1 MMKLAIFISGRGS
14 NMDAIL
20 TAAMEQKIPRVDP
33 VLVISNQ
40 PGALGLTIAKE
51 KFGLHTEVL
60 DNNELKGW
68 NYDKYVMM
76 ALEKLSISP
85 TNGLICLAGFMRLL
99 SPEFVSL
106 FRNRIL
112 NIHPSLLP
120 SFPGLHAQRQ
130 ALEYGVK
137 ISGCTVHFVDKG
149 LDTGPIIIQKST
161 PVFSHDTVETLSAR
175 ILRDEHLIYPEA
187 VKMITENRISIAG
200 RTVQVSNQDY
210 SREVGE
216 F

>member
-1 MMKLAIFISGRGS
+1 
-14 NMDAIL
+14 MDAIL
-20 TAAMEQKIPRVDP
+20 TAIRQGRLPHAQP
-33 VLVISNQ
+33 VLVLSNL
-40 PGALGLTIAKE
+40 PEAVGLTIARE
-51 KFGLHTEVL
+51 KFGVHTEVL
-60 DNNELKGW
+60 DNNDLKGW
-68 NYDKYVMM
+68 KYDKNVMT
-76 ALEKLSISP
+76 AASKIRYIS
-85 TNGLICLAGFMRLL
+85 NKWSGLFAGFMRLL

-161 PVFSHDTVETLSAR
+161 PVLPYDTEETLSDR

-187 VKMITENRISIAG
+187 IKMVTENRVKISG
-200 RTVQVSNQDY
+200 RMVSDQLL
-210 SREVGE
+210 RLE
-216 F
+216 

>member
-1 MMKLAIFISGRGS
+1 
-14 NMDAIL
+14 MDAIL
-20 TAAMEQKIPRVDP
+20 TAAMELKIPRVDP

-40 PGALGLTIAKE
+40 PGVLGLTIAKE

-76 ALEKLSISP
+76 ALEELSISP

-137 ISGCTVHFVDKG
+137 ISGCTVHFVDEG

-175 ILRDEHLIYPEA
+175 ILGDEHLIYPEA

-200 RTVQVSNQDY
+200 RTVRVSNQDY

>member
-1 MMKLAIFISGRGS
+1 
-14 NMDAIL
+14 MDAIL
-20 TAAMEQKIPRVDP
+20 TAIRQGHMPQAQP
-33 VLVISNQ
+33 VLVLSNL
-40 PGALGLTIAKE
+40 PEARGLTIARE

-60 DNNELKGW
+60 VSNDLKGW
-68 NYDKYVMM
+68 EYDKNVMTM
-76 ALEKLSISP
+76 LQKYEISP

-99 SPEFVSL
+99 SPQFVSL
-106 FRNRIL
+106 FRNRII

-161 PVFSHDTVETLSAR
+161 PVLPSDTEGSLSDR
-175 ILRDEHLIYPEA
+175 ILKDEHLVYPEA
-187 VKMITENRISIAG
+187 IKLITEDRVKISG
-200 RTVQVSNQDY
+200 RMVLIN
-210 SREVGE
+210 GE
-216 F
+216 H

>member
-1 MMKLAIFISGRGS
+1 MKLAILISGRGS

-20 TAAMEQKIPRVDP
+20 TAIRQGHMPQAQP
-33 VLVISNQ
+33 VLVLSNL
-40 PGALGLTIAKE
+40 PEARGLTIARE

-60 DNNELKGW
+60 VSNDLKGW
-68 NYDKYVMM
+68 EYDKNVMT
-76 ALEKLSISP
+76 LLQKYEISP

-99 SPEFVSL
+99 SPQFVSL
-106 FRNRIL
+106 FRNRII

-161 PVFSHDTVETLSAR
+161 PVLQSDTEGSLSDR
-175 ILRDEHLIYPEA
+175 ILRDEHLVYPEA
-187 VKMITENRISIAG
+187 IKLITEDRVKISG
-200 RTVQVSNQDY
+200 RMVLIN
-210 SREVGE
+210 GE
-216 F
+216 H

>member
-1 MMKLAIFISGRGS
+1 
-14 NMDAIL
+14 MDAIL
-20 TAAMEQKIPRVDP
+20 TAIRQGHMPQAQP
-33 VLVISNQ
+33 VLVLSNL
-40 PGALGLTIAKE
+40 PEARGLAIARE

-60 DNNELKGW
+60 VSNDLKGW
-68 NYDKYVMM
+68 EYDKNVMT
-76 ALEKLSISP
+76 LLQKYEISP

-99 SPEFVSL
+99 SPQFVSL
-106 FRNRIL
+106 FRNRII

-161 PVFSHDTVETLSAR
+161 PVLPSDTEGSLSDR
-175 ILRDEHLIYPEA
+175 ILIDEHLVYPEA
-187 VKMITENRISIAG
+187 IKLITEDRVKISG
-200 RTVQVSNQDY
+200 RMVLIN
-210 SREVGE
+210 GE
-216 F
+216 H

>member
-1 MMKLAIFISGRGS
+1 
-14 NMDAIL
+14 MDAIL
-20 TAAMEQKIPRVDP
+20 TAIKQGHMPQAQP
-33 VLVISNQ
+33 VLVLSNL
-40 PGALGLTIAKE
+40 PEARGLTIARE

-60 DNNELKGW
+60 VSNDLKGW
-68 NYDKYVMM
+68 EYDKNVTTLLQKY
-76 ALEKLSISP
+76 EISP

-99 SPEFVSL
+99 SPQFVSL
-106 FRNRIL
+106 FRNRII

-161 PVFSHDTVETLSAR
+161 PVLQSDTEGSLSDR
-175 ILRDEHLIYPEA
+175 ILRDEHLVYPEA
-187 VKMITENRISIAG
+187 IKLITEDRVKISG
-200 RTVQVSNQDY
+200 RMVLIN
-210 SREVGE
+210 GE
-216 F
+216 H

>member
-1 MMKLAIFISGRGS
+1 MKLAILISGRGS

-20 TAAMEQKIPRVDP
+20 TAIRQGHMPQAQP
-33 VLVISNQ
+33 VLVLSNL
-40 PGALGLTIAKE
+40 PEARGLTIARE
-51 KFGLHTEVL
+51 KFGFNTEVL
-60 DNNELKGW
+60 VSNDLKGW
-68 NYDKYVMM
+68 EYDKNVMT
-76 ALEKLSISP
+76 LLQKYEISP

-99 SPEFVSL
+99 SPQFVSL
-106 FRNRIL
+106 FRNRII

-161 PVFSHDTVETLSAR
+161 PVLPSDTEGSLSDR
-175 ILRDEHLIYPEA
+175 ILRDEHLVYPEA
-187 VKMITENRISIAG
+187 IKLITEDRVKISG
-200 RTVQVSNQDY
+200 RMVLIN
-210 SREVGE
+210 GE
-216 F
+216 H

>member
-1 MMKLAIFISGRGS
+1 MKLAILISGRGS

-20 TAAMEQKIPRVDP
+20 TAIRKGKIPQARP
-33 VLVISNQ
+33 VLVLSNL
-40 PGALGLTIAKE
+40 PEARGLTIARE
-51 KFGLHTEVL
+51 KFDVHTEVL
-60 DNNELKGW
+60 VSNGLNGW
-68 NYDKYVMM
+68 EYDKDVMT
-76 ALEKLSISP
+76 LLQKYEISP

-99 SPEFVSL
+99 SPQFVSL
-106 FRNRIL
+106 FRNKII

-161 PVFSHDTVETLSAR
+161 PVLQSDTEESLSDR
-175 ILRDEHLIYPEA
+175 ILRDEHLVYPEA
-187 VKMITENRISIAG
+187 IKLITEDRVKISG
-200 RTVQVSNQDY
+200 RMVLIN
-210 SREVGE
+210 G
-216 F
+216 

>member
-1 MMKLAIFISGRGS
+1 MKFAILISGRGS

-20 TAAMEQKIPRVDP
+20 TANRQGHMPQAQP
-33 VLVISNQ
+33 VLVLSNL
-40 PGALGLTIAKE
+40 PEARGLTIARE

-60 DNNELKGW
+60 VSNDLKGW
-68 NYDKYVMM
+68 EYDKNVMT
-76 ALEKLSISP
+76 LLQKYEISP

-99 SPEFVSL
+99 SPQFVSL
-106 FRNRIL
+106 FRNRII

-161 PVFSHDTVETLSAR
+161 PVLQSDTEGSLSDR
-175 ILRDEHLIYPEA
+175 ILRDEHLVYPEA
-187 VKMITENRISIAG
+187 IKLITEDRVKISG
-200 RTVQVSNQDY
+200 RMVLIN
-210 SREVGE
+210 GE
-216 F
+216 H

>member
-1 MMKLAIFISGRGS
+1 
-14 NMDAIL
+14 MDAIL
-20 TAAMEQKIPRVDP
+20 TAIRQGHMPQAQP
-33 VLVISNQ
+33 VLVLSNL
-40 PGALGLTIAKE
+40 PEARGLTIARE

-60 DNNELKGW
+60 VSNDLKGW
-68 NYDKYVMM
+68 EYDKNVMT
-76 ALEKLSISP
+76 LLQKYEISP

-99 SPEFVSL
+99 SPQFVSL
-106 FRNRIL
+106 FRNRII

-161 PVFSHDTVETLSAR
+161 PVLPSDTEGSLSDR
-175 ILRDEHLIYPEA
+175 ILIDEHLVYPEA
-187 VKMITENRISIAG
+187 IKLITEDRVKISG
-200 RTVQVSNQDY
+200 RMVLIN
-210 SREVGE
+210 GE
-216 F
+216 H

>member
-1 MMKLAIFISGRGS
+1 MKLAILISGRGS

-20 TAAMEQKIPRVDP
+20 TANRQRQMPQAQP
-33 VLVISNQ
+33 VLVLSNL
-40 PGALGLTIAKE
+40 PEALGLNIARE

-60 DNNELKGW
+60 ARNDLKGW
-68 NYDKYVMM
+68 EYDKNVMT
-76 ALEKLSISP
+76 LLQKYEISP

-99 SPEFVSL
+99 SPQFVSL
-106 FRNRIL
+106 FRNRII

-149 LDTGPIIIQKST
+149 LDTGPIIIQRST
-161 PVFSHDTVETLSAR
+161 PVLQSDTEESLSDR
-175 ILRDEHLIYPEA
+175 ILRDEHLVYPEA
-187 VKMITENRISIAG
+187 IKLITEDRVKISGKMVLI
-200 RTVQVSNQDY
+200 D
-210 SREVGE
+210 GE
-216 F
+216 H

>member
-1 MMKLAIFISGRGS
+1 MKFAILISGRGS

-20 TAAMEQKIPRVDP
+20 TANRQGHMPQAQP
-33 VLVISNQ
+33 VLVLSNL
-40 PGALGLTIAKE
+40 PEARGLTIARE

-60 DNNELKGW
+60 VSNDLKGW
-68 NYDKYVMM
+68 EYDKNVITLLQKY
-76 ALEKLSISP
+76 EISP

-99 SPEFVSL
+99 SPQFVSL
-106 FRNRIL
+106 FRNRII

-161 PVFSHDTVETLSAR
+161 PVLQSDTEGSLSDR
-175 ILRDEHLIYPEA
+175 ILRDEHLVYPEA
-187 VKMITENRISIAG
+187 IKLITEDRVKISG
-200 RTVQVSNQDY
+200 RMVLIN
-210 SREVGE
+210 GE
-216 F
+216 H

>member
-1 MMKLAIFISGRGS
+1 
-14 NMDAIL
+14 MDAIL
-20 TAAMEQKIPRVDP
+20 TAIRQGHLPQAQP
-33 VLVISNQ
+33 VLVLSNL
-40 PGALGLTIAKE
+40 PEARGLTIARE

-60 DNNELKGW
+60 VSNDLKGW
-68 NYDKYVMM
+68 EYDKNVMT
-76 ALEKLSISP
+76 LLQKYEISP

-99 SPEFVSL
+99 SPEFVDL

-120 SFPGLHAQRQ
+120 SFPGLRAQRQ

-161 PVFSHDTVETLSAR
+161 PVFPYDTEESLSDR
-175 ILRDEHLIYPEA
+175 ILGDEHLIYPEA
-187 VKMITENRISIAG
+187 VKMVTERKVMISG
-200 RTVQVSNQDY
+200 RTVQINY
-210 SREVGE
+210 
-216 F
+216 

>member
-1 MMKLAIFISGRGS
+1 MKLAILISGRGS

-20 TAAMEQKIPRVDP
+20 TAIRQGHMPQAQP
-33 VLVISNQ
+33 VLVVSNL
-40 PGALGLTIAKE
+40 PEARGLTIARE

-60 DNNELKGW
+60 VSNDLKGW
-68 NYDKYVMM
+68 EYDKNVMT
-76 ALEKLSISP
+76 LLQKYEISP

-99 SPEFVSL
+99 SPQFVSL
-106 FRNRIL
+106 FRNRII

-161 PVFSHDTVETLSAR
+161 PVLQSDTEESLSDR
-175 ILRDEHLIYPEA
+175 ILRDEHLVYPEA
-187 VKMITENRISIAG
+187 IKLITEDRVKISG
-200 RTVQVSNQDY
+200 RMVLIN
-210 SREVGE
+210 GE
-216 F
+216 H

>member
-1 MMKLAIFISGRGS
+1 MKLAILISGRGS

-20 TAAMEQKIPRVDP
+20 TANRQRQMPQAQP
-33 VLVISNQ
+33 VLVLSNL
-40 PGALGLTIAKE
+40 PEALGLNIARE

-60 DNNELKGW
+60 ARNDLKGW
-68 NYDKYVMM
+68 EYDKNVMT
-76 ALEKLSISP
+76 LLQKYEISP

-99 SPEFVSL
+99 SPQFVSL
-106 FRNRIL
+106 FRNRII

-149 LDTGPIIIQKST
+149 LDTGPIIIQRST
-161 PVFSHDTVETLSAR
+161 PVLQSDTEESLSDR
-175 ILRDEHLIYPEA
+175 ILRDEHLVYPEA
-187 VKMITENRISIAG
+187 IKLITEDRVKISGKKVLI
-200 RTVQVSNQDY
+200 D
-210 SREVGE
+210 GE
-216 F
+216 H

>member
-1 MMKLAIFISGRGS
+1 
-14 NMDAIL
+14 MDAIL
-20 TAAMEQKIPRVDP
+20 TATRQGQMPQAQP
-33 VLVISNQ
+33 VLVLSNL
-40 PGALGLTIAKE
+40 PEARGLTIARE

-60 DNNELKGW
+60 VSNDLKGW
-68 NYDKYVMM
+68 KYDKNVMT
-76 ALEKLSISP
+76 LLQKYEISP

-106 FRNRIL
+106 FRNRII

-161 PVFSHDTVETLSAR
+161 PVLPSDTEGSLSDR

-187 VKMITENRISIAG
+187 IKLITEDRVKISG
-200 RTVQVSNQDY
+200 RMVLIN
-210 SREVGE
+210 GE
-216 F
+216 H

>member
-1 MMKLAIFISGRGS
+1 
-14 NMDAIL
+14 MDAIL
-20 TAAMEQKIPRVDP
+20 TAIKQGHMPQAQP
-33 VLVISNQ
+33 VLVLSNL
-40 PGALGLTIAKE
+40 PEARGLTIARE

-60 DNNELKGW
+60 VSNDLKGW
-68 NYDKYVMM
+68 EYDKNVMT
-76 ALEKLSISP
+76 LLQKYEISP

-99 SPEFVSL
+99 SPQFVSL
-106 FRNRIL
+106 FRNRII

-161 PVFSHDTVETLSAR
+161 PVLQSDTEGSLSDR
-175 ILRDEHLIYPEA
+175 ILRDEHLVYPEA
-187 VKMITENRISIAG
+187 IKLITEDRVKISG
-200 RTVQVSNQDY
+200 RMVLIN
-210 SREVGE
+210 GE
-216 F
+216 H

>member
-1 MMKLAIFISGRGS
+1 
-14 NMDAIL
+14 MDAIL
-20 TAAMEQKIPRVDP
+20 TAIKQGHMPQAQP
-33 VLVISNQ
+33 VLVLSNL
-40 PGALGLTIAKE
+40 PEARGLTIARE

-60 DNNELKGW
+60 VSNDLKGW
-68 NYDKYVMM
+68 EYDKNVMT
-76 ALEKLSISP
+76 LLQKYEISP

-99 SPEFVSL
+99 SPQFVTL
-106 FRNRIL
+106 FRNRII

-161 PVFSHDTVETLSAR
+161 PVLQSDTEGSLSDR
-175 ILRDEHLIYPEA
+175 ILRDEHLVYPEA
-187 VKMITENRISIAG
+187 IKLITEDRVKISG
-200 RTVQVSNQDY
+200 RMVLIN
-210 SREVGE
+210 GE
-216 F
+216 H

>member
-1 MMKLAIFISGRGS
+1 MKLVILISGRGS

-20 TAAMEQKIPRVDP
+20 TAIGKGQLQHAQPIL
-33 VLVISNQ
+33 VLSNQ
-40 PGALGLTIAKE
+40 PEACGLTIARE
-51 KFGLHTEVL
+51 KFGVHTEVL

-68 NYDKYVMM
+68 NYDKNVMT
-76 ALEKLSISP
+76 LLQEYKISP
-85 TNGLICLAGFMRLL
+85 TNGLVCLAGFMRLL

-149 LDTGPIIIQKST
+149 LDTGPIVIQKST
-161 PVFSHDTVETLSAR
+161 PVFSYDTEETLSDR
-175 ILRDEHLIYPEA
+175 ILKDEHLIYPEA
-187 VKMITENRISIAG
+187 VKMVTEYKVKISG
-200 RTVQVSNQDY
+200 RTVQINY
-210 SREVGE
+210 
-216 F
+216 

>member
-1 MMKLAIFISGRGS
+1 
-14 NMDAIL
+14 MDAIL
-20 TAAMEQKIPRVDP
+20 TAIRQGHMPQAQP
-33 VLVISNQ
+33 VLVLSNL
-40 PGALGLTIAKE
+40 PEALGLTIARE

-60 DNNELKGW
+60 VSNDLKGW
-68 NYDKYVMM
+68 EYDKNVMT
-76 ALEKLSISP
+76 LLQKYEISP

-99 SPEFVSL
+99 SPQFVSL
-106 FRNRIL
+106 FRNRII

-161 PVFSHDTVETLSAR
+161 PVLQSDTEGTLSDR
-175 ILRDEHLIYPEA
+175 ILRDEHLVYPEA
-187 VKMITENRISIAG
+187 IKLITEDRVKISG
-200 RTVQVSNQDY
+200 RMVLIN
-210 SREVGE
+210 GE
-216 F
+216 H

>member
-1 MMKLAIFISGRGS
+1 MKLAILISGRGS
-14 NMDAIL
+14 NMEAIL
-20 TAAMEQKIPRVDP
+20 NAIGQGQLPHAQP
-33 VLVISNQ
+33 VLVLSNL
-40 PGALGLTIAKE
+40 PEARGLTIARE
-51 KFGLHTEVL
+51 KFGVHTEVL

-68 NYDKYVMM
+68 EYDKNVMRLLQKYEI
-76 ALEKLSISP
+76 AP
-85 TNGLICLAGFMRLL
+85 TNGLVCLAGFMRLL

-106 FRNRIL
+106 FRDRIL

-130 ALEYGVK
+130 ALEYGAK

-161 PVFSHDTVETLSAR
+161 PVFSYDTEETLSDR

-187 VKMITENRISIAG
+187 IKMITESRVKILG
-200 RTVQVSNQDY
+200 RTVQINY
-210 SREVGE
+210 
-216 F
+216 